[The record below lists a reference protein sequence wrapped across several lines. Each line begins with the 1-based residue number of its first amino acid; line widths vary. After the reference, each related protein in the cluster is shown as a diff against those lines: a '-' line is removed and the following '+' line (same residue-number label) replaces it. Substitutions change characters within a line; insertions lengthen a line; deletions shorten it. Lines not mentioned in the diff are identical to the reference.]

1 MCQNSVYR
9 NGGNREALEIFQ
21 TTHMSILEKTYHET
35 GKGMSVDILE
45 GGRTAT
51 FHWTIQRSGKHGSS
65 VRSLLPQDGR
75 LPVFATFDDCHI
87 ALVQQYYR
95 RTWTNS
101 KQDVVR

>member
-1 MCQNSVYR
+1 
-9 NGGNREALEIFQ
+9 
-21 TTHMSILEKTYHET
+21 MSILEKTYHET

-75 LPVFATFDDCHI
+75 GCWSLLRLMIGISRWFNNTTVVLGQI
-87 ALVQQYYR
+87 ANR
-95 RTWTNS
+95 M
-101 KQDVVR
+101 